1 MTKMILILLSCVV
14 LLVALIGYN
23 TARDATACGVKAA
36 RVGTD
41 FTFGYW
47 SGCRLLIGGSWV
59 DADRIVVTSDGR
71 VMMAMKPNTV
81 SA

>member
-1 MTKMILILLSCVV
+1 MRKMALILLASAI

-47 SGCRLLIGGSWV
+47 SGCRLLIGGTWV
-59 DADRIVVTSDGR
+59 DADRIVVTNDGR
-71 VMMAMKPNTV
+71 VLLAMKPNTV

>member
-1 MTKMILILLSCVV
+1 MALILLASAI

-47 SGCRLLIGGSWV
+47 SGCRLLIGGTWV
-59 DADRIVVTSDGR
+59 DADRIVVTNDGR
-71 VMMAMKPNTV
+71 VLLAMKPNTV